1 MNFANPSPSDD
12 WEAKLQAR
20 FLDFFHGS
28 GGTQHALNSF
38 LVMQGNILVTQH
50 VVRLVLLQARDSLYQ
65 QLALL
70 TQMPI
75 NGLGGLAG
83 DQMNEAAETIAT
95 ELLDGLNSIPIECVS
110 EKSTPNRWSLNRL
123 GGHERS
129 LPSPER

>member
-1 MNFANPSPSDD
+1 VSSDNKAVRGADSSPAYD

-38 LVMQGNILVTQH
+38 LVMQGNILVTSH

-70 TQMPI
+70 TQMPV

-95 ELLDGLNSIPIECVS
+95 ELLDGLHSIPIECVS
-110 EKSTPNRWSLNRL
+110 SRL
-123 GGHERS
+123 GER
-129 LPSPER
+129 